1 MDHRRPTL
9 FFRLLATHAK
19 GHLEVITIVV
29 VVIDIY
35 LYDYYYFNGYSE
47 MVHGPLLSGPAA
59 SCAAV
64 VLASREEVLAGFAQ
78 K

>member
-1 MDHRRPTL
+1 MLTSRNP
-9 FFRLLATHAK
+9 AV
-19 GHLEVITIVV
+19 GHLKVTTIVV

-35 LYDYYYFNGYSE
+35 LYYYYLTSHSE

-59 SCAAV
+59 SCATV